1 MEDRDL
7 WKWEL
12 PNSPEVSAALESHPK
27 DFSVWD
33 QLDAGELAREGKT
46 ILRHNRLQVERIVQH
61 SALQDIVGWRV
72 PAVNTPLLA
81 SEACEALLEKFPRR
95 ALRGGLRRP
104 EEPEEVEPAEQRGV
118 RCDGSSTTDGRRG
131 APPRRGVPGRHLTP
145 AVSRATVPLPWTP
158 MPKRDIHRSGS
169 SSEPRETP
177 SSKRFGS
184 ERNVG

>member
-33 QLDAGELAREGKT
+33 QLDARELAREGKT

-81 SEACEALLEKFPRR
+81 SEACEALLENFP
-95 ALRGGLRRP
+95 
-104 EEPEEVEPAEQRGV
+104 
-118 RCDGSSTTDGRRG
+118 G
-131 APPRRGVPGRHLTP
+131 APFAAAYADQRNRRKWSLRSSGEFDVTEVAQLMGGGGHHHAAGFLE
-145 AVSRATVPLPWTP
+145 
-158 MPKRDIHRSGS
+158 DI
-169 SSEPRETP
+169 
-177 SSKRFGS
+177 
-184 ERNVG
+184 

>member
-27 DFSVWD
+27 DFSVSD
-33 QLDAGELAREGKT
+33 QLDAGELAREGNT

-81 SEACEALLEKFPRR
+81 SEACEALLEKFP
-95 ALRGGLRRP
+95 
-104 EEPEEVEPAEQRGV
+104 
-118 RCDGSSTTDGRRG
+118 G
-131 APPRRGVPGRHLTP
+131 APFAAAYADQRNRRKWSLRSSGEFDVTEVAQLMGGGGHHHAAGFLE
-145 AVSRATVPLPWTP
+145 
-158 MPKRDIHRSGS
+158 DI
-169 SSEPRETP
+169 
-177 SSKRFGS
+177 
-184 ERNVG
+184 